1 MKNHVLNLIGG
12 TVLSLFISYLIT
24 SFLLWDLRL
33 WEWDFGGRALLIVIA
48 VVVFVVTGLVLTKLE
63 EGEETEEK

>member
-33 WEWDFGGRALLIVIA
+33 WEWNLVGRAFLIVIA
-48 VVVFVVTGLVLTKLE
+48 VVVFVVSGLILTKLE
-63 EGEETEEK
+63 EGEETDEK